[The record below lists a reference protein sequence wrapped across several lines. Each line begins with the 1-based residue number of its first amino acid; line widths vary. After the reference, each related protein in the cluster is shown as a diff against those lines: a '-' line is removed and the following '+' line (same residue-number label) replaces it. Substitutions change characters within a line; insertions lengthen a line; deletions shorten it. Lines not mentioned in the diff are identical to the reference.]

1 MMKNKELQIA
11 RDNVTAF
18 MAWKFSF
25 SPEKLLNK
33 AILFDVSRVN
43 EGKIMDKIIKNLPS
57 TNDYFYIIHE
67 PFTNSF
73 SLRRE
78 DGK

>member
-1 MMKNKELQIA
+1 MNNKELQIA

-33 AILFDVSRVN
+33 TILFDVSRVD
-43 EGKIMDKIIKNLPS
+43 EGKIMDKIIENLPS
-57 TNDYFYIIHE
+57 TNDDFYIVHK

-73 SLRRE
+73 SLRHE